1 MKLKLIT
8 LSVISALSLG
18 AFAMAQTP
26 TGDNP
31 EQQSQQ
37 RRGRGGG
44 LRHSMLETMTD
55 RLNLTPDQKTKV
67 QPIIDQTNPQ
77 IQAIRL
83 DAEQKIRALVDNAVT
98 QIRPILTPEQQ
109 KTLDESRQQRGGGR
123 RGALKGHGSPEE
135 QADQEEVEQ

>member
-1 MKLKLIT
+1 MKLRLIAF
-8 LSVISALSLG
+8 SAISALSLG
-18 AFAMAQTP
+18 GFAFAQTP

-31 EQQSQQ
+31 EQQQ
-37 RRGRGGG
+37 RRGRGAGF
-44 LRHSMLETMTD
+44 RHGMLETMTV

-77 IQAIRL
+77 IQAIRR

-109 KTLDESRQQRGGGR
+109 KILDESQNQRRGGR
-123 RGALKGHGSPEE
+123 RGGLRGHGSPED
-135 QADQEEVEQ
+135 QSDQEEVDQ

>member
-8 LSVISALSLG
+8 FSAISALSLG
-18 AFAMAQTP
+18 GFAIAQTP

-31 EQQSQQ
+31 EQP

-44 LRHSMLETMTD
+44 MRHSVLETMTD

-77 IQAIRL
+77 IQAIRREA
-83 DAEQKIRALVDNAVT
+83 DQKIRALVNNAVT

-109 KTLDESRQQRGGGR
+109 KTLDESQQQRGGGR
-123 RGALKGHGSPEE
+123 RSALKGHGSPAA
-135 QADQEEVEQ
+135 QADQEEVDQ

>member
-8 LSVISALSLG
+8 FSAISALSLG
-18 AFAMAQTP
+18 SFAFAQPPA
-26 TGDNP
+26 GDNP
-31 EQQSQQ
+31 EQP

-44 LRHSMLETMTD
+44 MRHGALETMTD

-77 IQAIRL
+77 IQAIRRE
-83 DAEQKIRALVDNAVT
+83 AEQKIRALVDNAVT

-109 KTLDESRQQRGGGR
+109 KILDESQHQHRGGR
-123 RGALKGHGSPEE
+123 RAGLRNGGNAEE
-135 QADQEEVEQ
+135 QSDQEEQVNQ

>member
-8 LSVISALSLG
+8 FSAISALSLG
-18 AFAMAQTP
+18 GVALAQTP

-31 EQQSQQ
+31 EQP

-44 LRHSMLETMTD
+44 MRHNVLETMTD

-77 IQAIRL
+77 IQAIRR

-98 QIRPILTPEQQ
+98 QIRPILTPDQQ
-109 KTLDESRQQRGGGR
+109 KILDESQQQHRGGR
-123 RGALKGHGSPEE
+123 RAGLKGHGSPQE
-135 QADQEEVEQ
+135 QGDQQEQVDQ

>member
-1 MKLKLIT
+1 MKLTFIT
-8 LSVISALSLG
+8 FSAISALSLG
-18 AFAMAQTP
+18 GFAIAQSP

-31 EQQSQQ
+31 EQP

-44 LRHSMLETMTD
+44 FRHGMLESMTD

-77 IQAIRL
+77 IQAIRR

-109 KTLDESRQQRGGGR
+109 KTLDESQQQRRGGR
-123 RGALKGHGSPEE
+123 RAGLKGQGGPEE
-135 QADQEEVEQ
+135 QGDQEEVGQ

>member
-8 LSVISALSLG
+8 FGAISALSLG
-18 AFAMAQTP
+18 GFAIAQTP

-31 EQQSQQ
+31 EQP
-37 RRGRGGG
+37 RRGRGM
-44 LRHSMLETMTD
+44 RHSVLETMTD
-55 RLNLTPDQKTKV
+55 RLNLTPDQKAKV

-77 IQAIRL
+77 IQAIRRE
-83 DAEQKIRALVDNAVT
+83 AEQKIRALVTNAVT

-109 KTLDESRQQRGGGR
+109 KTLDESQQQRGGGR
-123 RGALKGHGSPEE
+123 RGALKGHGSPSE

>member
-8 LSVISALSLG
+8 FGAISAISLG
-18 AFAMAQTP
+18 GFAIAQTP

-31 EQQSQQ
+31 EQP

-44 LRHSMLETMTD
+44 MRHSVLETMTD

-77 IQAIRL
+77 IQAIRR

-98 QIRPILTPEQQ
+98 QIRPVLTPDQQ
-109 KTLDESRQQRGGGR
+109 KILDESRQQRGGGR
-123 RGALKGHGSPEE
+123 RGSLKGHGSPQE

>member
-1 MKLKLIT
+1 MKLTLIT
-8 LSVISALSLG
+8 FSAISALSLG
-18 AFAMAQTP
+18 GFAIAQTP

-31 EQQSQQ
+31 EPLH
-37 RRGRGGG
+37 RGRGGG
-44 LRHSMLETMTD
+44 MRHSMLETMTD

-77 IQAIRL
+77 IQAIRRE
-83 DAEQKIRALVDNAVT
+83 AEQKIRALVDNAVT

-109 KTLDESRQQRGGGR
+109 KMLDESQNQRRAGR

>member
-8 LSVISALSLG
+8 FSAISALSLG
-18 AFAMAQTP
+18 GLAIAQTP
-26 TGDNP
+26 SGDNP
-31 EQQSQQ
+31 AQQ
-37 RRGRGGG
+37 RRGQGGG
-44 LRHSMLETMTD
+44 MRHSMLETMTD
-55 RLNLTPDQKTKV
+55 RLSLTPDQKTKV

-77 IQAIRL
+77 IQAIRR
-83 DAEQKIRALVDNAVT
+83 DAEQKIRGLVDNAVT

-123 RGALKGHGSPEE
+123 RGALKGHGSPSE

>member
-1 MKLKLIT
+1 MKLKLIIF
-8 LSVISALSLG
+8 SAISALSLG
-18 AFAMAQTP
+18 GFAIAQTP

-31 EQQSQQ
+31 EQP

-44 LRHSMLETMTD
+44 MRHSVLETMTD

-77 IQAIRL
+77 IQAIRRE
-83 DAEQKIRALVDNAVT
+83 AEQKIRALVDNAVT
-98 QIRPILTPEQQ
+98 QIRPILTPDQQ

-123 RGALKGHGSPEE
+123 RGALKGHGSPAE